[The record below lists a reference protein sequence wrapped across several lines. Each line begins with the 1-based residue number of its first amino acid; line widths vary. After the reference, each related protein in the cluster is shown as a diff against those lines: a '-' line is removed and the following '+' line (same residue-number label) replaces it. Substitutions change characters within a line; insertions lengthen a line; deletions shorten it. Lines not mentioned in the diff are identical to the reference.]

1 VNGRVVTELGVRVD
15 PGRDRVTVEGRPLPR
30 PRGPRHV
37 VLNKPRGA
45 ITTRSDPRG
54 RKTVYDW
61 LPEDARDLIYV
72 GRLDRDAEG
81 LLLFT
86 SDGELAHRLAHP
98 SYEVPREYRV
108 RVEGAVDEGR
118 LLRGAA
124 RGMPLEDGRT
134 SPFRVARAGKD
145 LWRIVLFEG
154 RTHEVKRI
162 FEAAGADVV
171 RLRRVRLGSLSL
183 GDLPPGRTRALTRR
197 ELSALRR
204 AVGLEG

>member
-1 VNGRVVTELGVRVD
+1 
-15 PGRDRVTVEGRPLPR
+15 
-30 PRGPRHV
+30 
-37 VLNKPRGA
+37 
-45 ITTRSDPRG
+45 
-54 RKTVYDW
+54 
-61 LPEDARDLIYV
+61 
-72 GRLDRDAEG
+72 
-81 LLLFT
+81 
-86 SDGELAHRLAHP
+86 
-98 SYEVPREYRV
+98 
-108 RVEGAVDEGR
+108 
-118 LLRGAA
+118 
-124 RGMPLEDGRT
+124 MPLEDGRT

-162 FEAAGADVV
+162 FEAAGVDVV